1 MDANPADRV
10 GPIRTGERC
19 GFKTPAENTQNSENW
34 RVRKLPKIFAPKK
47 RGPIRTTLKPIA
59 LT

>member
-1 MDANPADRV
+1 MGQLRDRMEQDL
-10 GPIRTGERC
+10 ILK
-19 GFKTPAENTQNSENW
+19 GFHPDRFW
-34 RVRKLPKIFAPKK
+34 VRKLPKTFAPKK